1 MYFCNQKV
9 SIMVLEIKNGR
20 LAVNDAL
27 LFADLNFTVRGGQ
40 LVCLSGPAGS
50 GKSTVAKSLLGL
62 RWLDAG
68 YVSIDGT
75 LVTPSSAPTFR
86 RMAVYVPQHFS
97 RLGGLAHPAECLLP
111 EPADEPLFSPR
122 LPVVSLKGLPPVPS
136 LPADETA
143 DLICQTLSA
152 GAARQF
158 VIADEPTEGLS
169 DQHTDRILSLLRQ
182 QTAAGKPV
190 LVVSNDS
197 RVVSLAD
204 RRIYLNPS

>member
-27 LFADLNFTVRGGQ
+27 LFADLNFTVRG
-40 LVCLSGPAGS
+40 
-50 GKSTVAKSLLGL
+50 
-62 RWLDAG
+62 DAG

-122 LPVVSLKGLPPVPS
+122 LPVVSQKGLPPVPS
-136 LPADETA
+136 LTADETA